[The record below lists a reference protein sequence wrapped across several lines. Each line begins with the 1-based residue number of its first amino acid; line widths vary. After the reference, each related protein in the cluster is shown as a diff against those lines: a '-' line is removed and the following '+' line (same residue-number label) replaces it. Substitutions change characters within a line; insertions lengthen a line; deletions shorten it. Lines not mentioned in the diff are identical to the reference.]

1 MADARCSQASTG
13 SNIGDICGVIKGS
26 DCVMCYDL
34 KMEFESVLQELSTAR
49 KIIQILQDDVKKEAK
64 DRTAIP
70 EDHQGVKDIL
80 QSVNSQCASEEAGQ
94 ICRSQKI
101 HKVKTKHYTNHGFHL
116 NKKGK
121 DVLAR
126 TMGNLINK
134 LLFEEDKGN
143 MIITLNWN
151 SDITKSA
158 ITQVA
163 HCIPRN
169 STLENSDKT
178 TNRSSTR
185 QKKQPVTRKNYFL
198 WPKV

>member
-1 MADARCSQASTG
+1 MSIPHRFDLEIDSRINLAIQKFNKKLR
-13 SNIGDICGVIKGS
+13 NIMQHFNHVSI
-26 DCVMCYDL
+26 
-34 KMEFESVLQELSTAR
+34 METDMNR
-49 KIIQILQDDVKKEAK
+49 
-64 DRTAIP
+64 
-70 EDHQGVKDIL
+70 
-80 QSVNSQCASEEAGQ
+80 
-94 ICRSQKI
+94 
-101 HKVKTKHYTNHGFHL
+101 KHYTNHGLHL

-126 TMGNLINK
+126 IGNLINK

-143 MIITLNWN
+143 TIITLNWN
-151 SDITKSA
+151 SDITKYA

-178 TNRSSTR
+178 MNRNSTR

-198 WPKV
+198 WPKL